1 MLIWWRSQQRILL
14 RPGDLDRS
22 RFYRD
27 TLGVAITPAEAQGSA
42 RPRSMAAYAVAAG
55 WDGLGAGPVPREV
68 AAGRL
73 ERGAPLAGDEGPADP
88 GHPQRPAVGGQQV
101 QVARNARSGIA
112 FASRTPQCAP
122 KNASRSAEMM
132 ALVPRWPPAASST
145 SWTVDRMRGAARLQA
160 GPEVRPAGVALLL
173 SNCRAG
179 ELEMPTGA
187 GLRAVGPDRSPM

>member
-1 MLIWWRSQQRILL
+1 MAQPPRKPRHAKLRKANRTSGSARPSVRSTATAKPTRTAGLRAFSLTSALLNAMLIWWRSEQRILL
-14 RPGDLDRS
+14 RPDDLDRS

-27 TLGVAITPAEAQGSA
+27 TLGLAITPAEAQDSA

-55 WDGLGAGPVPREV
+55 RDGLGEGDAVPRE

-101 QVARNARSGIA
+101 QIARNARSGIA

-122 KNASRSAEMM
+122 TT
-132 ALVPRWPPAASST
+132 PP
-145 SWTVDRMRGAARLQA
+145 D
-160 GPEVRPAGVALLL
+160 P
-173 SNCRAG
+173 
-179 ELEMPTGA
+179 
-187 GLRAVGPDRSPM
+187 LR

>member
-1 MLIWWRSQQRILL
+1 VRGRGPWPHTRSPRA
-14 RPGDLDRS
+14 GM
-22 RFYRD
+22 
-27 TLGVAITPAEAQGSA
+27 GS
-42 RPRSMAAYAVAAG
+42 VHG
-55 WDGLGAGPVPREV
+55 VPREV

-101 QVARNARSGIA
+101 QIARNARSGIA

-145 SWTVDRMRGAARLQA
+145 SWTVDRIRGAARHA
-160 GPEVRPAGVALLL
+160 GETRGPVRPVTLLL

-187 GLRAVGPDRSPM
+187 ELRAVGPRPLTHVTGPGPRGPSSWPSLSSS